1 MAGAIDIW
9 LAGPRRY
16 GNRIRDAAR
25 MNVSGDIADRNRILT
40 SLKILAIAQILFALT
55 ALLLAL
61 MIAPDAL
68 I

>member
-1 MAGAIDIW
+1 
-9 LAGPRRY
+9 
-16 GNRIRDAAR
+16 

-68 I
+68 T